1 MTPSLQNRHTTMAAK
16 HPSLHVFALFA
27 MIACMAAITDGN
39 STSKSVPLLT
49 KSELLEDKTS
59 IKTPSPKKESRH
71 KIGDKITNQIAS
83 KYLESKRHHDTTT
96 KQKFDS
102 GFGNLKNNLK
112 GKTKVGRQF
121 FDNIGSVDKSNV
133 PHKSLSL
140 SLSEFIIKQRRSS
153 VIGNNTP
160 GKKLAIIQE
169 NKIAL
174 QPVNRDAIVK
184 NGNAIVSE
192 NSINDKTQEFHRRL
206 IVSSFEK
213 RNNANR
219 HTNLRST
226 TRNDHI
232 WSLFSESTH
241 IKDVNSN
248 SEFIDDTSNNTHS
261 KDQTL
266 ISLSKRSIDSQN
278 PLSSQPS
285 NQFQNITI
293 AAMLPN
299 IRHLLF
305 TVQKVRPAID
315 IAVEK
320 VNPWFKNYAMQI
332 AVDIRDS
339 Q

>member
-1 MTPSLQNRHTTMAAK
+1 VPS
-16 HPSLHVFALFA
+16 
-27 MIACMAAITDGN
+27 
-39 STSKSVPLLT
+39 
-49 KSELLEDKTS
+49 
-59 IKTPSPKKESRH
+59 
-71 KIGDKITNQIAS
+71 
-83 KYLESKRHHDTTT
+83 
-96 KQKFDS
+96 
-102 GFGNLKNNLK
+102 
-112 GKTKVGRQF
+112 
-121 FDNIGSVDKSNV
+121 
-133 PHKSLSL
+133 KSLSL

-213 RNNANR
+213 RNHANR